1 MNRQWLRR
9 QRLPLAWGVVALL
22 LVALALREGLGYWR
36 DVQQWRVLAESVAG
50 LREPQA
56 PSLERLRQSAQA
68 RGIGLDEI
76 QAEGERWQVRG
87 KVTQAQALQAWLQAL
102 REEGAQPLQWA
113 LAREADGL
121 RFAVQVRP

>member
-22 LVALALREGLGYWR
+22 LVVLALREGLGYWR
-36 DVQQWRVLAESVAG
+36 DVQQWRVVAESVAG

-56 PSLERLRQSAQA
+56 LSLERLRQSAQA

>member
-1 MNRQWLRR
+1 MNRQWLQR

-56 PSLERLRQSAQA
+56 LSLERLRQSAQA

>member
-22 LVALALREGLGYWR
+22 LVVLALREGLGYWR

-56 PSLERLRQSAQA
+56 LSLERLRQSAQA